1 MAKWADF
8 VITAVR
14 YDENQ
19 EHIIKVKRRLDNGET
34 LEKEEERTRSQVVNA
49 IENKGYTYVTS
60 YKKNGE
66 WYKGKNVSIIKV
78 DGKKYLRTDS
88 NKTTQDNLG
97 ELPEF

>member
-19 EHIIKVKRRLDNGET
+19 DHIIKVKRRLDNGNT

-60 YKKNGE
+60 YKKDNE
-66 WYKGKNVSIIKV
+66 WYKGQKVHIINV

-88 NKTTQDNLG
+88 NKTTKDNLG